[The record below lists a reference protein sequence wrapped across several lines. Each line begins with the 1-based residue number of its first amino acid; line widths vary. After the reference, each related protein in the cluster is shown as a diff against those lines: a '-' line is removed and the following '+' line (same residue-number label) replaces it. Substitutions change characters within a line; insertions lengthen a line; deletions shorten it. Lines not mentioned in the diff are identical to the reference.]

1 MADTFLGQ
9 DEIKTLTGRSYI
21 RLQIAALKQMGIPF
35 FVNGV
40 GRPVVA
46 RAVIEGRASV
56 TAKAPKKAWEPAV
69 LKAG

>member
-1 MADTFLGQ
+1 MQSTFLERG
-9 DEIKTLTGRSYI
+9 EIKDLTGRSHI
-21 RLQIAALKQMGIPF
+21 ELQIAALKQMGIPF
-35 FVNGV
+35 FVNGI

-46 RAVIEGRASV
+46 RAAIEGRAAA